1 MGSTSEDVVPPI
13 VHKMAKGWARL
24 QADQGKQPSYAYF
37 FSRQLPGDEKGAWHS
52 ADLWYA
58 FGTLDS
64 CWRPF
69 TEWDR
74 ALSEAMVSYLTN
86 FAKTSDPNGP
96 GLAEWLP
103 VKKGQTQVLRFRDRD
118 ITMGGV
124 SVARLTY
131 TMLTKPNVGE

>member
-1 MGSTSEDVVPPI
+1 M
-13 VHKMAKGWARL
+13 
-24 QADQGKQPSYAYF
+24 
-37 FSRQLPGDEKGAWHS
+37 
-52 ADLWYA
+52 
-58 FGTLDS
+58 
-64 CWRPF
+64 
-69 TEWDR
+69 
-74 ALSEAMVSYLTN
+74 SEAMVSYLTN
-86 FAKTSDPNGP
+86 FAKTGDHNGP

>member
-1 MGSTSEDVVPPI
+1 
-13 VHKMAKGWARL
+13 MAKGWARL

-64 CWRPF
+64 CWPAFHGMGPGFVRSDGVVP
-69 TEWDR
+69 DD
-74 ALSEAMVSYLTN
+74 
-86 FAKTSDPNGP
+86 FAKTATPTAGIGGMAACEKGP
-96 GLAEWLP
+96 DAGAAVWRQ
-103 VKKGQTQVLRFRDRD
+103 GYHH
-118 ITMGGV
+118 GGV
-124 SVARLTY
+124 SVARLTH